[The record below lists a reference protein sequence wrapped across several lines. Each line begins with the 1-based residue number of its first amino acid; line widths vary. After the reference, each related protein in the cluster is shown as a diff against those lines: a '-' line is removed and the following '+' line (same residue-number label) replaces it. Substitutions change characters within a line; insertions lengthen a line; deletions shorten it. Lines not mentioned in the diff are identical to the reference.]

1 MVAVLENLW
10 TLVVMIALIAGSA
23 FMSGAETAFFNITH
37 RQSQSLRTSRHKI
50 HNIAAILLAQPKRLL
65 TSLLFANMLINVLF
79 FALASVLSMNLGDRA
94 GPAAA
99 AIAAVAAFAMLL
111 TFGEMLP
118 KSLAYSHSKAF
129 AVAAAPVCFVC
140 VRVLSPVI
148 RVFQFAFVAPAL
160 RLLTTP
166 DKPGTA
172 ITPVQFKLLIDSARH
187 HETGPCDENQ
197 IFAEVIELGLL
208 KVRHVMRPRVDMTAC
223 SIDDPAEKILAL
235 MSRHSLTKLPVYA
248 NTIDNITGLLHQ
260 RDLILNPD
268 TQPRKL
274 VSKAN
279 FLPEQKTVESL
290 LEFFRQSKTDFAIV
304 VDEYGGIAGSVA
316 VEDVVEEILGPVRQ
330 QAASEPIEQV
340 GPMQYRL
347 DANLPIHEWAQTFGI
362 EPEHPR
368 IATVGG
374 LTAALLG
381 KIPRSGDVTHL
392 KNLQLT
398 VEKVKKHRI
407 QTLLLSLEPIS

>member
-172 ITPVQFKLLIDSARH
+172 ITPAQFKLLIDSARH

-235 MSRHSLTKLPVYA
+235 MS
-248 NTIDNITGLLHQ
+248 
-260 RDLILNPD
+260 
-268 TQPRKL
+268 
-274 VSKAN
+274 
-279 FLPEQKTVESL
+279 
-290 LEFFRQSKTDFAIV
+290 
-304 VDEYGGIAGSVA
+304 
-316 VEDVVEEILGPVRQ
+316 
-330 QAASEPIEQV
+330 
-340 GPMQYRL
+340 
-347 DANLPIHEWAQTFGI
+347 
-362 EPEHPR
+362 
-368 IATVGG
+368 
-374 LTAALLG
+374 
-381 KIPRSGDVTHL
+381 
-392 KNLQLT
+392 
-398 VEKVKKHRI
+398 
-407 QTLLLSLEPIS
+407 